1 MSTIADRLESLVRA
15 LSNTYLNSVTL
26 MPASLQLELVKR
38 DQSIEQVFVLS
49 SNGWLSNDATIVPC
63 ESSSP
68 QGAAEL
74 YKCIDTELKAVRR
87 SADRV
92 YALEFAGGR
101 SVWFADED
109 ANSDNVFLVRAR
121 NWPNRDEE
129 GYYLLD

>member
-1 MSTIADRLESLVRA
+1 MGA
-15 LSNTYLNSVTL
+15 LCNTYLNSVTF
-26 MPASLQLELVKR
+26 MPAALQLELVKR
-38 DQSIEQVFVLS
+38 TQSTEQIFVLS
-49 SNGWLSNDATIVPC
+49 SNGWLSSDATIVPC

-74 YKCIDTELKAVRR
+74 YRCINTELWTVRR

-109 ANSDNVFLVRAR
+109 TNSDNVFLVRAR
-121 NWPNRDEE
+121 NWPNLDDE